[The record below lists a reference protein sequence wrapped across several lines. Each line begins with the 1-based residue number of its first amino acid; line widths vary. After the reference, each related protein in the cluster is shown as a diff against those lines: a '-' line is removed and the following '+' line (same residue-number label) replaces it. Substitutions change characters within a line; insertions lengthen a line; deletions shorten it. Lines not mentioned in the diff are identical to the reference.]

1 MMSEEY
7 YNSWEEPSE
16 YPRIP
21 NVYEPIPGV
30 PSRNAHNVHNV
41 HNVHN
46 ANNIHNAHNTNTQ
59 PLNQDE
65 TKAIA
70 IKFNI
75 GNRRQS
81 TSLGQPPDLENWSD
95 QRPLEEDQANWS
107 VAGQLA
113 TSFPWSH
120 DSFGCYS
127 NPPNPPQSETDEQR
141 QAKRQS
147 SFEKWMN
154 AGDRI
159 FCHSHKTATHTRP
172 GYEALR
178 AS

>member
-30 PSRNAHNVHNV
+30 PSGNT
-41 HNVHN
+41 
-46 ANNIHNAHNTNTQ
+46 HNAHNTNTQ
-59 PLNQDE
+59 PLNRDE

-70 IKFNI
+70 IKLNVS
-75 GNRRQS
+75 NRRQS
-81 TSLGQPPDLENWSD
+81 TSLGQAPDLENWPDHRS
-95 QRPLEEDQANWS
+95 LENDQATWS
-107 VAGQLA
+107 VAAQLG
-113 TSFPWSH
+113 TSYPWSD
-120 DSFGCYS
+120 DSFKRHP
-127 NPPNPPQSETDEQR
+127 NPPNPPQRETDEQR

-159 FCHSHKTATHTRP
+159 FCHSQKATTHTRP
-172 GYEALR
+172 SHEALR
-178 AS
+178 A